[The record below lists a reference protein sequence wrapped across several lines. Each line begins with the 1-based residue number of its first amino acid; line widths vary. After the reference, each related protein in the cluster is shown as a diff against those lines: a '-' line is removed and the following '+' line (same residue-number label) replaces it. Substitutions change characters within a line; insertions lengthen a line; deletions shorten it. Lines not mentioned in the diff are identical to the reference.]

1 VHYPVLAT
9 DSEQERNTTPHQLWI
24 PAASSY
30 TFSPIPESASHPVA
44 TVLYQ
49 TIEIKKSSVGIQPG
63 LVHILTLRDA
73 QQQLELKITLSQDE
87 LNQLKQQ
94 LPQ

>member
-1 VHYPVLAT
+1 VGLP
-9 DSEQERNTTPHQLWI
+9 SI
-24 PAASSY
+24 
-30 TFSPIPESASHPVA
+30 
-44 TVLYQ
+44 LYQ
-49 TIEIKKSSVGIQPG
+49 TIEIKNPQLEYSLAGQN
-63 LVHILTLRDA
+63 HILTLRDA